1 MAYELKK
8 EDIFEFARAGGY
20 ETREKGNE
28 LEFRYCP
35 YCGGGTGA
43 NRDEWT
49 FSINLDKGV
58 YKCLRASCEEQGH
71 FVELCRDFD
80 MRLSEK
86 RDHGSAC
93 RG

>member
-43 NRDEWT
+43 NRD
-49 FSINLDKGV
+49 
-58 YKCLRASCEEQGH
+58 
-71 FVELCRDFD
+71 
-80 MRLSEK
+80 
-86 RDHGSAC
+86 
-93 RG
+93 